1 MICPVCSLEG
11 QRINCISGTK
21 SEVVVYHP
29 QKIVRN
35 ICYIAK
41 GLENA
46 GKDSPV
52 LSSESEVHEQTL
64 LPGFIGERS
73 AED

>member
-1 MICPVCSLEG
+1 MICPVCGQEG

-29 QKIVRN
+29 KKILQN
-35 ICYIAK
+35 ICNIVSR
-41 GLENA
+41 G
-46 GKDSPV
+46 DT
-52 LSSESEVHEQTL
+52 ESTEEVHEQTV
-64 LPGFIGERS
+64 LPGLIGERS

>member
-1 MICPVCSLEG
+1 MICPVCSQEG

-35 ICYIAK
+35 ICRIAEDLSSEL
-41 GLENA
+41 GV
-46 GKDSPV
+46 G
-52 LSSESEVHEQTL
+52 SSESEVHEQTV